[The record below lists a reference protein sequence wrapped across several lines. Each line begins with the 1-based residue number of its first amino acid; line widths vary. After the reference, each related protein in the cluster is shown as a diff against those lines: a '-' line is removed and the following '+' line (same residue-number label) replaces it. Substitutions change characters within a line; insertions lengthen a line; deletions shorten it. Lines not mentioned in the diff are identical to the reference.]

1 MKLKPFTTKYT
12 DFLIVFKFSL
22 ECFGNLHHMKLLIVE
37 DEPDLR
43 EEIRAF
49 LEKENFICET
59 AASFNEADEKL
70 AVYHYDVALVDI
82 TLPGGSG
89 LQLIG
94 NLKKL
99 NADTG
104 IIIISAKNSLDDKL
118 TGLDLGADDYMTKPF
133 HLSELNARVKAVLR
147 RRKFDGAIQI
157 VFNEIEL
164 QPDEGIVKVSGK
176 NLVLTKK
183 EFEMLLF
190 FISNKNRLLTRE
202 SIAEHLWGDN
212 IDLADNFDFIYTHIN
227 NLRKKIMKNGG
238 KDYIKTIYGIGYK
251 FTDQ

>member
-1 MKLKPFTTKYT
+1 
-12 DFLIVFKFSL
+12 
-22 ECFGNLHHMKLLIVE
+22 MKLLIVE
-37 DEPDLR
+37 DEPALL
-43 EEIRAF
+43 EEMKSF
-49 LEKENFICET
+49 LGKENYICEI
-59 AASFNEADEKL
+59 AANFNDADEKL
-70 AVYHYDVALVDI
+70 SVYHYDVALIDI

-89 LQLIG
+89 LQLIE
-94 NLKKL
+94 NLKHQ
-99 NADTG
+99 NTDTG
-104 IIIISAKNSLDDKL
+104 IIVISARNSLDDKL

-147 RRKFDGAIQI
+147 RRKFEGATK
-157 VFNEIEL
+157 VLFNEIEIL
-164 QPDEGIVKVSGK
+164 PDEGTC
-176 NLVLTKK
+176 LVNANKLALTKK

-227 NLRKKIMKNGG
+227 NLRKKIVKSGG
-238 KDYIKTIYGIGYK
+238 NDYIKTVYGIGYK

>member
-1 MKLKPFTTKYT
+1 
-12 DFLIVFKFSL
+12 
-22 ECFGNLHHMKLLIVE
+22 MKLLIVE
-37 DEPDLR
+37 DEPALL
-43 EEIRAF
+43 EEMKNF
-49 LEKENFICET
+49 LGKENYICET
-59 AASFNEADEKL
+59 AANFNDADEKL
-70 AVYHYDVALVDI
+70 SVYHYDVALIDI

-89 LQLIG
+89 LQLIE
-94 NLKKL
+94 NLKHQ
-99 NADTG
+99 NTDSG
-104 IIIISAKNSLDDKL
+104 IIVISARNSLDDKL

-147 RRKFDGAIQI
+147 RRKFEGATK
-157 VFNEIEL
+157 VLFNEIEL
-164 QPDEGIVKVSGK
+164 LPDEGTCQVKGNK
-176 NLVLTKK
+176 LALTKK

-227 NLRKKIMKNGG
+227 NLRKKIVKSGG
-238 KDYIKTIYGIGYK
+238 NDYIKTVYGIGYK